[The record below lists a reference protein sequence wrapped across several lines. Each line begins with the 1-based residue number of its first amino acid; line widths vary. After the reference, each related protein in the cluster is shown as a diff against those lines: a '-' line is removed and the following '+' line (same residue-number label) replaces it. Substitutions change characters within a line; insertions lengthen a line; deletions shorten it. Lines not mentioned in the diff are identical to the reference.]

1 MLQEAAFMTD
11 LLIHHGEWV
20 VVCDGAKALVLENIG
35 DTKFP
40 NLKTL
45 EVFEHK
51 SLATHELGTDAPG
64 RSHSSLGHG
73 RSSVEQT
80 DYHDLAEHDFL
91 TKLAKHLDV
100 AVVAGKVKSL
110 ILVAPPR
117 ALGMIRSA
125 YSHALRGAVR
135 CEVDK
140 DFVKLPVHQI
150 EKHLTGA

>member
-1 MLQEAAFMTD
+1 MSE
-11 LLIHHGEWV
+11 LLIRHGEWV
-20 VVCDGAKALVLENIG
+20 VVCDGAKALVLENTG
-35 DTKFP
+35 DFKFP
-40 NLKTL
+40 NLKTV
-45 EVFEHK
+45 EVFEQKH
-51 SLATHELGTDAPG
+51 LATHELGTDAPG

-80 DYHDLAEHDFL
+80 DYHDQAERNFLVHLAQ
-91 TKLAKHLDV
+91 HLD
-100 AVVAGKVKSL
+100 AALAAGKTKSL
-110 ILVAPPR
+110 IMVAPPR

-135 CEVDK
+135 AEVDK